1 MLFLKLVIA
10 HLVGVKTRFTDK
22 LVRLMQTV
30 GLVRQEHTQPH
41 GNNLSVQDT
50 KLQPQPAQ
58 SRPKRSS
65 KVVPQTTQVV
75 SLKPIQKPVRIK
87 LGQDGSQRA
96 ILVPSTHPLAKS
108 AVKRKPKAVKSIK
121 AVLLSQLEQA
131 PVLTPTETLSGE
143 RGKRKTTASK
153 TPQRAKTAQTPKRKV
168 ADSTT
173 QGKKP
178 TKSKTS
184 AKTPTVRQ
192 RKVRG
197 A

>member
-30 GLVRQEHTQPH
+30 GLVRQAHILPH

-58 SRPKRSS
+58 SKLKRNS
-65 KVVPQTTQVV
+65 KVVPQTTQVT

-87 LGQDGSQRA
+87 LGQDGSQRI
-96 ILVPSTHPLAKS
+96 ILVPSTPQPAK
-108 AVKRKPKAVKSIK
+108 V
-121 AVLLSQLEQA
+121 A
-131 PVLTPTETLSGE
+131 PT
-143 RGKRKTTASK
+143 K
-153 TPQRAKTAQTPKRKV
+153 KRKV

-173 QGKKP
+173 QAKKS

-197 A
+197 T